1 MPFTE
6 DLTGFFKSSDF
17 AHDATWTPA
26 AGGGPYTVQVI
37 FENAYREFPVGEAG
51 QAGLEPQCWVS
62 DTQIAQGSGMK
73 RGDALVIDSVS
84 YVVGQVQP
92 DGTGVSLVSLRT

>member
-6 DLTGFFKSSDF
+6 DLTAFFSSSDF

-37 FENAYREFPVGEAG
+37 FENAYREYAVGEAG
-51 QAGLEPQCWVS
+51 QAGREPMCWVS

-84 YVVGQVQP
+84 YVVAQVEP
-92 DGTGVSLVSLRT
+92 DGTGVSMVGLRT

>member
-6 DLTGFFKSSDF
+6 DLTAFFNSSDF
-17 AHDATWTPA
+17 AWDATWTPA
-26 AGGGPYTVQVI
+26 AGGGPYTIQVI

-51 QAGLEPQCWVS
+51 QAGLVPQCWAS

-73 RGDALVIDSVS
+73 RGDALVINAVS
-84 YVVGQVQP
+84 YVVAQVEP
-92 DGTGVSLVSLRT
+92 DGTGVSMVTLRT